1 LRGNLD
7 QALEAVVM
15 HTSVVRRSPGPLP
28 AVEVPF
34 EEPLHLRDYWN
45 VVRRRRG
52 LAFSIFLLILAA
64 GLARVVLLRPVYQA
78 TAQILIERQIPSV
91 LEFEQHPRAQA
102 LDDFYQTQYRLLQS
116 RLLARQVVDRVGLL
130 NDPEFGGPRSAAQMN
145 TATQAAPG
153 TSPDMEEAIDT
164 FLAALKIEPIRDS
177 QMVSVSFSSR
187 RPELAAQAVNTLAEV
202 YIQQTL
208 DFRYRVS
215 AEAGSWLTNEA
226 NEQGRKVQAAE
237 AALQEFKEKEGL
249 VSIDE
254 RRTLLEQRLK
264 DLGSA
269 LTAAKTRRLQKEAV
283 YGQMQAAGNP
293 EELPGAMESPLIQGL
308 RAELAQLERQ
318 GAQLAA
324 SGVLDQH
331 PDAIRLNAQ
340 IEGTRQKI
348 ALEARRV
355 IRAAQNDYAA
365 AAGEEARVAEA
376 LEATKSESLEL
387 AKRGLR
393 YDALKRDLEASQTLS
408 DQLVARQKQTDVAR
422 DIRASNIHV
431 VDPAIVPHDPVRP
444 RPVRDMA
451 LAALLGLLCAVA
463 AAFTRDYFDTSVG
476 RPSDVRRLGLPLLGV
491 IPETTSRNIPLIAA
505 RGQRREPFAEG
516 YRLLRASLRAPE
528 DKGHGQILL
537 VTSTLAGE
545 GKSLTSLNLAL
556 TLAGSEERVLLI
568 DADLRRPVLHE
579 LLHTKPAPGLVDV
592 MTNGAVASQ
601 AIRKVDGTRLAFL
614 PCGTPIERSPAD
626 ILASGAM
633 AELLARLRP
642 HYDRIV
648 LDTPPAG
655 TIADA
660 LALSRLVDGVL
671 VVARSGKVARGEL
684 LHVLDRL
691 AHAGAPLW
699 GVVLNRVRPNRH
711 PYDYGPYLLPDSLA
725 GGKRRPLTLGPVRA
739 DSPGRFH

>member
-1 LRGNLD
+1 
-7 QALEAVVM
+7 M
-15 HTSVVRRSPGPLP
+15 HSSLVRRPTHGTLS

-52 LAFSIFLLILAA
+52 LAFLIFLVILGA
-64 GLARVVLLRPVYQA
+64 GLARVALLRPVYKA

-102 LDDFYQTQYRLLQS
+102 QDDFYQTQYRLLQS
-116 RLLARQVVDRVGLL
+116 RLLARHVVERLGLL
-130 NDPEFGGPRSAAQMN
+130 KDPEFGGPRSEAEVN
-145 TATQAAPG
+145 TARQAAPG
-153 TSPDMEEAIDT
+153 ASPDMEQAIDG
-164 FLAALKIEPIRDS
+164 FLSSLRIEPIRDS
-177 QMVSVSFSSR
+177 QMVSVSFLSR
-187 RPELAAQAVNTLAEV
+187 RPDLAAQAVNTLAEA

-208 DFRYRVS
+208 EFRYRVS
-215 AEAGSWLTNEA
+215 AEAGSWLTDEA
-226 NEQGRKVQAAE
+226 NEQARKVQAAE

-254 RRTLLEQRLK
+254 RRTLVEQRLK

-269 LTAAKTRRLQKEAV
+269 LTASKTRRLQKEAL
-283 YGQMQAAGNP
+283 YGQMQAASNP

-324 SGVLDQH
+324 KGYLEQH
-331 PDAIRLNAQ
+331 PEAVRLSAQ

-355 IRAAQNDYAA
+355 IKAAQNDYAA
-365 AAGEEARVAEA
+365 AAGEEARISEA
-376 LEATKSESLEL
+376 LEGTKSESLEL

-393 YDALKRDLEASQTLS
+393 YDALKRDLEASHTLA
-408 DQLVARQKQTDVAR
+408 DQLLARQKQTDVAR

-431 VDPAIVPHDPVRP
+431 VDPAVVPREPVSP
-444 RPVRDMA
+444 RPVRDMG
-451 LAALLGLLCAVA
+451 LAVLLGLACAVTG
-463 AAFTRDYFDTSVG
+463 AFARDYFDTSVG

-491 IPETTSRNIPLIAA
+491 IPETSSRNIPLIAA

-528 DKGHGQILL
+528 DQGRGQVLV

-556 TLAGSEERVLLI
+556 TLAGTEERVLLI

-579 LLHTKPAPGLVDV
+579 LLHARAVPGLVDV
-592 MTNGAVASQ
+592 MSNPALAAQ
-601 AIRKVDGTRLAFL
+601 AIRRVDGTRLSFL

-626 ILASGAM
+626 LLASAAM
-633 AELLARLRP
+633 VQLIARLRP
-642 HYDRIV
+642 QYDRIV

-655 TIADA
+655 AIADA
-660 LALSRLVDGVL
+660 LVLSRLVDGVL

-699 GVVLNRVRPNRH
+699 GVVLNRVRPDRH
-711 PYDYGPYLLPDSLA
+711 PYDYGPYFLPASL
-725 GGKRRPLTLGPVRA
+725 GREGRRPLPLAPARTER
-739 DSPGRFH
+739 DSGGRFN